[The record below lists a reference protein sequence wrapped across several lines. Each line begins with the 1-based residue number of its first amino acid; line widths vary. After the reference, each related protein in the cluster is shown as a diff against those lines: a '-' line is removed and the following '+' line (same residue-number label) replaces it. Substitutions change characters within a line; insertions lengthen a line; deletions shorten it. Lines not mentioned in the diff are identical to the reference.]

1 MKKKQFWQYI
11 VIVLIISLFLGILIH
26 FSTILERFGLEVR
39 GGRGRTVENPIVNTI
54 SEVFISSMVAFG
66 TFILNYFIIRPLDST
81 IRADIKRI
89 SASIIL
95 TLISVTILSDSF
107 FAIKRLLS
115 DSTWQKSFNLLYTS
129 RDIFTGIVVLSCILL
144 IKAVYDKQAIR
155 IENETLK
162 RQNLVTQYESLK
174 NQVSPHFLF
183 NSLTAL
189 KELINQDTGNAQNY
203 INHLS
208 QVLRYTLQ
216 SNQSRTRSL
225 KEEMEVSDSY
235 IFLLQTRFGNNL
247 LIEKRIDEKYDSYRL
262 PPLAIQTLLE
272 NAIKHNEISKRHPL
286 TITIETKC
294 DQAIRMTN
302 IIRERNSPEFSSG
315 VGLSNLAKQYMFLSG
330 KEILISRKNNEFLV
344 EIPLLTP
351 DDNESN
357 NS

>member
-107 FAIKRLLS
+107 FAIKHLLS
-115 DSTWQKSFNLLYTS
+115 DSTFQKSFNLLYTS

-144 IKAVYDKQAIR
+144 IKVVYDKQAIR

-162 RQNLVTQYESLK
+162 RQNLVTQYVSLK

-247 LIEKRIDEKYDSYRL
+247 LIEKQIDEKYDSYRL

-330 KEILISRKNNEFLV
+330 KEILISRKNNQFLV

>member
-115 DSTWQKSFNLLYTS
+115 DSNLQKSFNLIYTS

-247 LIEKRIDEKYDSYRL
+247 LIEKQIDEKYESYRL

-351 DDNESN
+351 NDNESN